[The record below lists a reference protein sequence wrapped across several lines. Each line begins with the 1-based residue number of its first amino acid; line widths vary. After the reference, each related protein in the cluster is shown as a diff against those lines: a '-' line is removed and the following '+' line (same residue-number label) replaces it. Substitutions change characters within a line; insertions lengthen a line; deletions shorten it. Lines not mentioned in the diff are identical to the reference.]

1 MQRWVEEISRSGART
16 FPSNTRCGS
25 AAGAILEVGRRP
37 RRWLPLAMISFWNL
51 EAISFWKMEAS

>member
-1 MQRWVEEISRSGART
+1 MRRWAEGTSRSGART
-16 FPSNTRCGS
+16 LRWNMRCGS
-25 AAGAILEVGRRP
+25 AGGAILEAPRGP

>member
-1 MQRWVEEISRSGART
+1 MRRWAEGTFRSGART
-16 FPSNTRCGS
+16 PRWNTRSGS
-25 AAGAILEVGRRP
+25 AGGAILEVGRRP